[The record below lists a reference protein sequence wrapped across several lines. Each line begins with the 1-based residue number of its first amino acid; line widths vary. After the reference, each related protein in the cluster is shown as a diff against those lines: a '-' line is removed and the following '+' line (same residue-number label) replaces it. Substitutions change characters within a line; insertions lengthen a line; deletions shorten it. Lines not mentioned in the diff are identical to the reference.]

1 MSQGLRVAVSQEKNL
16 NECSFSACA
25 RRKKQAVWRGKAERS
40 QMMKAGGNRVAIDL
54 SHGGY
59 RKLIAYRKSE
69 TIYQG
74 TVVFCRRF
82 LPARGDRTVD
92 QMTQAARSCKQNI
105 AEGSAASGT
114 SKETEI
120 RLTGVARA
128 TLDELREDYLDRLRS
143 LGAAPWSVED
153 RRAQAA
159 KTYALAH
166 PDWEDWRD
174 IFESRP
180 EETLCNVMVM
190 LCHQTH
196 ALLGGMIRR
205 QEEEFRKFGGV
216 RERMHAARIEARGEE
231 RDKAIFS
238 RLEGA
243 GSAEELERR
252 AGELREEIARAVRG
266 VRERRGW

>member
-1 MSQGLRVAVSQEKNL
+1 MPS
-16 NECSFSACA
+16 
-25 RRKKQAVWRGKAERS
+25 WRGKEEKRA
-40 QMMKAGGNRVAIDL
+40 MMNEKAPESTPRTLIVL
-54 SHGGY
+54 PHGGY

-82 LPARGDRTVD
+82 LPPRGDRTVD
-92 QMTQAARSCKQNI
+92 QMVQAARSCKQNI

-128 TLDELREDYLDRLRS
+128 SLDELREDYLDRLRS
-143 LGAAPWSVED
+143 LGAEPWSVE
-153 RRAQAA
+153 
-159 KTYALAH
+159 
-166 PDWEDWRD
+166 
-174 IFESRP
+174 
-180 EETLCNVMVM
+180 TLCNAMVV

-205 QEEEFRKFGGV
+205 QEEEFRRLGGV
-216 RERMHAARIEARGEE
+216 RERMHAARTESRAEGWDR
-231 RDKAIFS
+231 AMFS
-238 RLEGA
+238 RLELA

-252 AGELREEIARAVRG
+252 AGEMRAGIGRAVRRI
-266 VRERRGW
+266 RERRGW